1 MAEMV
6 PVKVTVV
13 GMTYDSET
21 NVFYMKVEQVS
32 SKKQIEF
39 AMRALDFGITPD
51 VDRQIID
58 NFCEQMRGKL
68 KTLNIEV
75 DRTSLGKVRK
85 EREKDGPLTQE
96 EIDQVYDSV
105 SNFPI
110 PEVSLRVM
118 KEMQG
123 EG

>member
-1 MAEMV
+1 MECPPMAEMA
-6 PVKVTVV
+6 PVEVTVV

-39 AMRALDFGITPD
+39 AMRALDFGITP
-51 VDRQIID
+51 
-58 NFCEQMRGKL
+58 
-68 KTLNIEV
+68 EV
-75 DRTSLGKVRK
+75 DRTSLGRVRK
-85 EREKDGPLTQE
+85 EREEDGPLSQE

-105 SNFPI
+105 SDFPI
-110 PEVSLRVM
+110 PEVSFRIM
-118 KEMQG
+118 KEIQG

>member
-1 MAEMV
+1 MAEMA
-6 PVKVTVV
+6 PVEVTVV

-39 AMRALDFGITPD
+39 AMRALDFGITPE
-51 VDRQIID
+51 VDRKIID
-58 NFCEQMRGKL
+58 DFCEQMSGKI

-75 DRTSLGKVRK
+75 DRTSLGRVRK
-85 EREKDGPLTQE
+85 EREEDGPLSQE

-105 SNFPI
+105 SDFPI
-110 PEVSLRVM
+110 PEVSFRIM
-118 KEMQG
+118 KEIQG